1 MSKKSIAQLSAD
13 VIQAHILDPE
23 NSQLPDEYRE
33 EFNRV
38 IQTARLLDDYPNESH
53 VIKMLQAKYNISSY
67 TCKRDISLA
76 KDLYKTQH
84 TFDWDFTMAW
94 MVKDQ
99 LELIRECKLSGD
111 LKEWNRSKKVLREI
125 IGERPASVEDPRRVE
140 KNVFYIQVNN
150 AGNTYNVPLD
160 KVKGLSGDDLKT
172 IVDALNDPIDEAQ
185 ATEIMDT

>member
-67 TCKRDISLA
+67 TCKRDIALA

>member
-67 TCKRDISLA
+67 TCKRDIALA
-76 KDLYKTQH
+76 KNLYKTQH